1 MKRTQIM
8 LPEDLQK
15 QLKLMAVEEGS
26 SMGEMI
32 RRLIQEALYARET
45 NNRDIHS

>member
-32 RRLIQEALYARET
+32 RKLVQEALNERQ
-45 NNRDIHS
+45 NSHNS